1 MGEDTLQRWIVEL
14 LRPLVEQWL
23 AQRRVKALVG
33 ADQFIY
39 WRQHDPHRRV
49 APDVYV
55 LPGVAPATH
64 VRAWKVWE
72 TGIAPSF
79 CFEVV
84 SRDWEKDD
92 TGAPERYAALGARE
106 LVIFDPAWAG
116 RSGGLRWQVYRR
128 LARRGLVRVEA
139 TNGDRVRSRVL
150 GCWLRALGVGVA
162 TRVRVA
168 SGARGETLL
177 PTPAEMVARAQ
188 ASAEYARAAAQ
199 SERAAKEA
207 ALARAEAEQ
216 TAREAALALA
226 ENEREAKEAA
236 LARVKQLEARLARRG
251 RPRRRR

>member
-1 MGEDTLQRWIVEL
+1 
-14 LRPLVEQWL
+14 
-23 AQRRVKALVG
+23 
-33 ADQFIY
+33 
-39 WRQHDPHRRV
+39 
-49 APDVYV
+49 
-55 LPGVAPATH
+55 
-64 VRAWKVWE
+64 
-72 TGIAPSF
+72 
-79 CFEVV
+79 
-84 SRDWEKDD
+84 
-92 TGAPERYAALGARE
+92 
-106 LVIFDPAWAG
+106 
-116 RSGGLRWQVYRR
+116 VYRR